1 MAKSKATKVS
11 DKELESIKDLQ
22 QRINTVI
29 MNLGN
34 AVVVQNQL
42 TTSHL
47 ELQTEWKKE
56 TGKLEKKYGNVNISL
71 EDGSISELKEEEST
85 PELVKA

>member
-22 QRINTVI
+22 QRINTVVK
-29 MNLGN
+29 NLGN
-34 AVVVQNQL
+34 YVFVQDQL

-47 ELQTEWKKE
+47 
-56 TGKLEKKYGNVNISL
+56 
-71 EDGSISELKEEEST
+71 
-85 PELVKA
+85 